1 VLSRISSKRAE
12 VAFWSLWL
20 SAVATFVALAVWADH
35 RYALPL
41 DRRVTFGV
49 QELYR
54 YGWADR
60 FFQTVNDLGGE
71 GAIILALFAAFAF
84 ALLRGLR
91 YEALTI
97 AGTGAVR
104 YVQLGVRALVH
115 RPDAYFNAMRANFD
129 GLQRPMFYPNPNA
142 FPSGHVFGVALV
154 YGLIFA
160 YVPRAI
166 RFNPLAWLV
175 RAFCLFEIALIGPA
189 RMYVGAHWFSDVVG
203 AALLAGIYLALAW
216 KIDGLVTHRQ
226 AVAREGDLASDAG
239 LSTQLPRKHRFAR
252 TPRPGEPAAER
263 PAREAEPATR
273 P

>member
-1 VLSRISSKRAE
+1 MSRISSKRAE

-166 RFNPLAWLV
+166 RLKPLAWLV
-175 RAFCLFEIALIGPA
+175 RAFCFFEIALIGPA
-189 RMYVGAHWFSDVVG
+189 RMYAGAHWFSDVG
-203 AALLAGIYLALAW
+203 RRCAPRRHLPSARLEGRRPGHPPPGCRTRAGPRVRCWSEYATAP
-216 KIDGLVTHRQ
+216 Q
-226 AVAREGDLASDAG
+226 APL
-239 LSTQLPRKHRFAR
+239 AR
-252 TPRPGEPAAER
+252 TPRPGESAADR
-263 PAREAEPATR
+263 KAREAEPAAR
-273 P
+273 A